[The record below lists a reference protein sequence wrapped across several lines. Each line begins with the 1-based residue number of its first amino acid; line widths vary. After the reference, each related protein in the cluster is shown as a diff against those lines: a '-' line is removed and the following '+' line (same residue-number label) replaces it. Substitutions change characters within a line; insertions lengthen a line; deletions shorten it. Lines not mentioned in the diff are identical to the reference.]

1 MRYLTPL
8 GAALYPALYPILGIW
23 FFITHPPFWSLFKTR
38 LIPVLFLSLL
48 VYTLLFMFAFL
59 PQAALLAIFHG
70 PAAFVSAAFLVLGE
84 GAVIVALLFEAFF
97 VDETL
102 VDVFDATLLSR
113 HQDALLSPSRTI
125 FPAASNPVK
134 ALGPPTEKAVYG
146 PFSFRQIAEFVLFL
160 PLNFIPFV
168 GVPLFLVL
176 TGRRAGPL
184 QHWRYFKLRGLGRK
198 ERNKEVESRRWGYT
212 WFGTIALLLQLVP
225 VLSMFF
231 LLTSAAGSALWVA
244 DLEEKRQQQLLAA
257 EGVVGGAEVNDEFPP
272 EYTDTEDQVSTL
284 LVPKSS
290 KMHLLVYLGFFLALC
305 GISSAAPAGPVALL
319 QDGHLDKHCSVTT
332 IYVTVTDDPS
342 LPDVRTFGNVTHY
355 SVITNLSITITR
367 GTSPNLDQTLTP
379 HGDVAALGELTTT
392 ITRTEIGGTFT
403 ITIDNSGV
411 TRSDT
416 IFTESASVRFLHDG
430 LAATAKPP
438 ATLTTTFQPL
448 IETGGPKVSETV
460 NTTSQPVAVAT
471 ETLLSESIMTDN
483 TLSQSLTAATGTAA
497 TGGPVTDNTTSQFLT
512 APTGTEVSMV
522 PPMVN
527 TSSQSLEAPT
537 ETQSDSGDNDV
548 VVKTVTV
555 YPIESVASET
565 SSNNPLPTSDG
576 PPTPHDPEPAS
587 LFSTSNETVPTQTV
601 GIQTNVTNPLAGKD
615 ALGAISFVVTTP
627 ILPPFTSITPRA
639 DARAALVSSGT
650 SSTITLA
657 LPFIGTIVLPFDVNG
672 GTTQASRTS
681 LPSHIPGLW
690 KARLVNPTPDLGIP
704 ITTEP
709 TDPLATAAPSP
720 RNEDPSCGEQG
731 IFRLNFDEIQPQ
743 SMSGPYHHFYFSQGF
758 VVASPPNAIYAAA
771 SGPHLLEFTQ
781 TDVDVTRNHNA
792 PPTGDGVTTGE
803 IGIGTNLQWGCYA
816 FNALSASVGC
826 NSAGPRCDWQFTG
839 VQWDYG
845 TQKYNEVITQ
855 HVSTA
860 GCPGLKDC
868 KLADVVL
875 LDEFEGLQALRVNV
889 TVAGRPK
896 KWWTDDLKLEW
907 ADGKCDAGLCRAMH
921 R

>member
-257 EGVVGGAEVNDEFPP
+257 EAVVGGAEVNDEFPP
-272 EYTDTEDQVSTL
+272 EYTDTEDQP
-284 LVPKSS
+284 PKSS
-290 KMHLLVYLGFFLALC
+290 KMQLLVYIGFVLAIC

-319 QDGHLDKHCSVTT
+319 QDGHLDKHCGVTT

-342 LPDVRTFGNVTHY
+342 LSDVRTFGNITHD
-355 SVITNLSITITR
+355 S
-367 GTSPNLDQTLTP
+367 TLTP
-379 HGDVAALGELTTT
+379 HADVAALDELTTT
-392 ITRTEIGGTFT
+392 ITRTEMGVTFT
-403 ITIDNSGV
+403 ITIDDSGV

-416 IFTESASVRFLHDG
+416 VFTESTSVRFLHDG
-430 LAATAKPP
+430 LAATEKPS

-448 IETGGPKVSETV
+448 VGTGDPKVSETV
-460 NTTSQPVAVAT
+460 NTTSQPVAAAT
-471 ETLLSESIMTDN
+471 ETLISESIMTDN

-497 TGGPVTDNTTSQFLT
+497 TGGVVTDNTPSQFLT
-512 APTGTEVSMV
+512 AHTGTDVSTV
-522 PPMVN
+522 PPTVS

-537 ETQSDSGDNDV
+537 VTQSDSSDDDV
-548 VVKTVTV
+548 VIKTVTV

-565 SSNNPLPTSDG
+565 SSNNPLSTIEG
-576 PPTPHDPEPAS
+576 PPTPHDPEPAN

-601 GIQTNVTNPLAGKD
+601 GIQTNVTNPLSRKD
-615 ALGAISFVVTTP
+615 ALGAIPFVVTTP

-639 DARAALVSSGT
+639 DARGALVSSAS
-650 SSTITLA
+650 SSTITLT
-657 LPFIGTIVLPFDVNG
+657 LPFIGTIVLPVDVNE
-672 GTTQASRTS
+672 GTTQTSGTS

-690 KARLVNPTPDLGIP
+690 KARLVKPTPDLGIP

-709 TDPLATAAPSP
+709 TYPLATVTPSP

-743 SMSGPYHHFYFSQGF
+743 SISGPYHHFYFSQSF
-758 VVASPPNAIYAAA
+758 VVASPPNTIYAAA
-771 SGPHLLEFTQ
+771 SGSHLLEFTQ
-781 TDVDVTRNHNA
+781 DGVDVSRNQNA
-792 PPTGDGVTTGE
+792 PPTGEDITGE

-816 FNALSASVGC
+816 FNALSTSVGC
-826 NSAGPRCDWQFTG
+826 DSAGPRCDWQFTG
-839 VQWDYG
+839 VQWDYR
-845 TQKYNEVITQ
+845 TQRYKEVITQ

-860 GCPGLKDC
+860 GCPGLTNC

-875 LDEFEGLQALRVNV
+875 LDEFEGLHALRVNA

-896 KWWTDDLKLEW
+896 KWWMDDLKLEW
-907 ADGKCDAGLCRAMH
+907 TDGKCDAGLCRAMH